1 MNMVIQAGYT
11 APYCWKVYA
20 GGKNYGTFIIT
31 GVKVKELMRDLRGY
45 AERAIVDIELQQV
58 PDYQVNS
65 GRDLASKATLGGL
78 SSAVKTLIA
87 EQDKEKSAR
96 ERDRAAGRS
105 RKGAETTGEAGNQN
119 RRVEDEKPPAG
130 PPPLNPSR
138 PVFGADLR
146 N

>member
-11 APYCWKVYA
+11 APYCWKVYS

-65 GRDLASKATLGGL
+65 GRDLASRATLGGL

-119 RRVEDEKPPAG
+119 RRVEGEKPPPRG
-130 PPPLNPSR
+130 KSR
-138 PVFGADLR
+138 DVGRPQRALE
-146 N
+146 